1 MINRHS
7 MTELY
12 PPPKY
17 RKKLR
22 NVEPMEEFIEFR
34 GEMMDGDG
42 IREK

>member
-1 MINRHS
+1 

-22 NVEPMEEFIEFR
+22 NVEPMEEFIVR
-34 GEMMDGDG
+34 VQGRDDGW
-42 IREK
+42 